1 MQVHHIGYLVEDM
14 AEAVKEFAR
23 LGYRVQK
30 PELYDSLRRINLCF
44 VENEGTCVE
53 LIEPAEGCK
62 LFTKLH
68 KRIGNAPYH
77 IGYITDGG
85 GGLDE
90 TLTTLC
96 DEGYMLVQ
104 PPQPATAFGE
114 KRVAFLMNEAIGLIE
129 IIES

>member
-1 MQVHHIGYLVEDM
+1 MKVHHIGYLVDDM
-14 AEAVKEFAR
+14 KKAVKEFAK
-23 LGYRVQK
+23 LGYSVQK
-30 PELYDSLRRINLCF
+30 PELYDSLRHINICF
-44 VENEGTCVE
+44 MENEGTCVE

-77 IGYITDGG
+77 IGYITYG

-90 TLTTLC
+90 LLTSLRE
-96 DEGYMLVQ
+96 EGYMLVQ
-104 PPQPATAFGE
+104 PPEPATAFGE

>member
-1 MQVHHIGYLVEDM
+1 MKVHHIGYLVDDM
-14 AEAVKEFAR
+14 TEAVKEFAR
-23 LGYRVQK
+23 LGYSVQK
-30 PELYDSLRRINLCF
+30 PELYDPLRRINLCF
-44 VENEGTCVE
+44 VENDGTCVE

-77 IGYITDGG
+77 IGYIVREGKEFNDVMKS
-85 GGLDE
+85 LRE
-90 TLTTLC
+90 
-96 DEGYMLVQ
+96 EGYMLVQ
-104 PPQPATAFGE
+104 PPEPAKAFGE

>member
-1 MQVHHIGYLVEDM
+1 M
-14 AEAVKEFAR
+14 KEFSR
-23 LGYRVQK
+23 LGYRVQM
-30 PELYDSLRRINLCF
+30 PELYDPLRRINLCF

-77 IGYITDGG
+77 IGYITDGR
-85 GGLDE
+85 GGLDKI
-90 TLTTLC
+90 LTALRE
-96 DEGYMLVQ
+96 EGYMLVQ
-104 PPQPATAFGE
+104 PPEPAVAFGE

-129 IIES
+129 VIES

>member
-1 MQVHHIGYLVEDM
+1 MKVHHIGYLVDDM
-14 AEAVKEFAR
+14 KKAVKEFAK
-23 LGYRVQK
+23 LGYSVQK
-30 PELYDSLRRINLCF
+30 PELYDPLRRINICF
-44 VENEGTCVE
+44 VENGGTCVE

-77 IGYITDGG
+77 IGYIVHEGKEFDDMLGVLQDG
-85 GGLDE
+85 
-90 TLTTLC
+90 
-96 DEGYMLVQ
+96 GYMLVQ
-104 PPQPATAFGE
+104 PPAPAVAFGE